1 MTKPTGPARQC
12 TARRS
17 NGQPCRGRA
26 MIGLGVC
33 YQHGGASPGG
43 QRKHL
48 VAKQLTRFGLGDA
61 LDDPVE
67 TLLRQITQTRQRCD
81 LYASLLERQ
90 YVEAEAEQ
98 APDIRV
104 DDGEPTDYEDG
115 DGHATYQTL
124 QGPRIPKW
132 VAGLIGFKYAA
143 AGKDGYMYASDE
155 GVRALVQLEQSER
168 KILTDQCKAAISAG
182 IAEKQVQ
189 LAQQQ
194 GALVVA
200 AVRMMVDMAI
210 AQGMPA
216 EHAAIIL
223 QVAPGALRAIEG
235 QTV

>member
-1 MTKPTGPARQC
+1 M
-12 TARRS
+12 
-17 NGQPCRGRA
+17 
-26 MIGLGVC
+26 
-33 YQHGGASPGG
+33 
-43 QRKHL
+43 
-48 VAKQLTRFGLGDA
+48 AKQLSQFRLGDA

-90 YVEAEAEQ
+90 YDEAEDEQ
-98 APDIRV
+98 APAVRL
-104 DDGEPTDYEDG
+104 DDGEPTDYED
-115 DGHATYQTL
+115 DGEATYHVL
-124 QGPRIPKW
+124 PGPRIPHW

-168 KILTDQCKAAISAG
+168 RILTDQCKAAISAG
-182 IAEKQVQ
+182 IAEKQVA

-194 GALVVA
+194 ASMLVQ

-210 AQGMPA
+210 AQGVPH
-216 EHAAIIL
+216 EHAVVLL

-235 QTV
+235 QTA